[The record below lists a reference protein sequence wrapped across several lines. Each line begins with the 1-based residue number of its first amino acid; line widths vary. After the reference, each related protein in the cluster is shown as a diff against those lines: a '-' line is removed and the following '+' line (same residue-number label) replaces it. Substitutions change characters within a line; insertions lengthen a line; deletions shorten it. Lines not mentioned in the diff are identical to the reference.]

1 MTRLLDKYHY
11 SSQSGIV
18 GIFFLFIF
26 LLLLLGADFG
36 YVYFL
41 EKCGDTPIGT
51 CLSDDVTDE
60 FQKSISAPTPTPILP
75 PITAVGSFTVKK
87 YTVYVT
93 LNFPSQG
100 GPVTGK
106 VTGSCSASVT
116 GEYSGGNNGEISGQV
131 FGSCSPFFVPIPA
144 KATFFGTVDQE
155 QKIVPISGTGSAAG
169 ISGSGSLTL
178 TF

>member
-1 MTRLLDKYHY
+1 LSQLFIKYH
-11 SSQSGIV
+11 SSQSGIA
-18 GIFFLFIF
+18 GIFFLIII
-26 LLLLLGADFG
+26 LALLLGLDFG

-51 CLSDDVTDE
+51 CLSADVTDE
-60 FQKSISAPTPTPILP
+60 FQKSVSAPTPTPALP
-75 PITAVGSFTVKK
+75 PITAVGSLIVKN
-87 YTVYVT
+87 YSVSIT
-93 LNFPSQG
+93 LNFPSEG

-106 VTGSCSASVT
+106 VTGDCSASVT
-116 GEYSGGNNGEISGQV
+116 GEYSGGDNGTISGQV

-144 KATFFGTVDQE
+144 KATFSGTVDQG

>member
-1 MTRLLDKYHY
+1 MNRLLDKHHF
-11 SSQSGIV
+11 SQSGIA

-26 LLLLLGADFG
+26 LLLLLGIDLG

-51 CLSDDVTDE
+51 CLADDVTDE
-60 FQKSISAPTPTPILP
+60 IKKTTSDLTPTPVLTP
-75 PITAVGSFTVKK
+75 VTAVGSFSVKN
-87 YTVYVT
+87 YSVSVS
-93 LNFPSQG
+93 LNFPLEG

-106 VTGSCSASVT
+106 VSGDCSASVT
-116 GEYSGGNNGEISGQV
+116 GQYSGGDNGAITGQV
-131 FGSCSPFFVPIPA
+131 FGSCSPFFIPVPA
-144 KATFFGTVDQE
+144 KATFSGTVNQN